1 LNFELSPLKSPVL
14 DFFRRGEAAT
24 DVRLL
29 AARGAL
35 AAPAVDQLS
44 LLVLLCSDADA
55 AVREA
60 AEGTLARLP
69 AALVAGVI
77 ASAEVPADVRDFF
90 AARGIRPA
98 PTPLTGADP
107 LLQDEDDT
115 DYGPEPATEAEKAL
129 VIQKIAAMSIP
140 ERLKAAMRGTREMR
154 GILIRDPHKLIAL
167 MVLRSPKVSESE
179 VETFAKMGSVDTDV
193 LRAISQ
199 TRAWM
204 KNYAIALALVKN
216 AKTPLSISLTLL
228 KRLHDGD
235 LRRLSLDRNV
245 PEALRVAARRK
256 VVTEG
261 R

>member
-1 LNFELSPLKSPVL
+1 LRVTRVTSPLL

-35 AAPAVDQLS
+35 AAPTFDQLS
-44 LLVLLCSDADA
+44 LLVMLCSDSDVT
-55 AVREA
+55 VRETA
-60 AEGTLARLP
+60 NATLARLP
-69 AALVAGVI
+69 DALIAGLLARGDVP
-77 ASAEVPADVRDFF
+77 AEVRDLF
-90 AARGIRPA
+90 AARRIPA
-98 PTPLTGADP
+98 ASTSLADIDE
-107 LLQDEDDT
+107 LLLDEDDT

-129 VIQKIAAMSIP
+129 VVQRIAAMTIP

-154 GILIRDPHKLIAL
+154 AILIRDPHKLIAL

-204 KNYAIALALVKN
+204 KNYSIALALVKN

-235 LRRLSLDRNV
+235 LRRLSLDRNI

-261 R
+261 K